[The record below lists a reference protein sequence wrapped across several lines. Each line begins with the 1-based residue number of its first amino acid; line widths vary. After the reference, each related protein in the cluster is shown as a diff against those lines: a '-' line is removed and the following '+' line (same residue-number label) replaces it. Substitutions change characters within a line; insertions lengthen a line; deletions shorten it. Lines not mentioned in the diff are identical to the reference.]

1 MDGKNE
7 YREGLFPS
15 GNCVSSDDQ
24 DSNAIPEVFD
34 AIDHGEVRAANLL
47 LAQEACKTCVQL
59 SYCEDQR
66 DAIATEL
73 WKRGA
78 GFTVVG
84 GESKQTNITLVR
96 STLETS
102 AHAFTFDLSK
112 IPSEPQ
118 AALSI
123 IRQAKRSGQLPP
135 GGPTPRGTI
144 EAGSQYLDWLKENNA
159 ETLVAVTDVIGES
172 EATKGINGIITALFQ
187 QKDFTDF
194 SRGVQKGNGKYNRR
208 YKAENIDA
216 ETDYPVITQFL
227 HDVAAIKQL
236 GYSDP
241 ARKATIYS
249 PAFYKELA
257 DTYQKGISWNEFNRI
272 VGENRDPVSA
282 LQRHQVLRST
292 TRQANP
298 DASETFIRAI
308 RRQKGD
314 TLAAKA
320 KEITETFKDYDY
332 ISDGMARAMCASNP
346 GDPITATRNLIA
358 RVEKAAEAHEGDQD
372 IKSGDIVRYARSHR
386 SDEKLADALA
396 KLKNNISTLTE
407 KYEDDPDMTPSI
419 IRMLSDRHL
428 NGAVAAAEKYK
439 ARLTL
444 LTETSDGTVPHSDL
458 RQSALNGITSFREA
472 RCAYMERVI
481 NNRFQKRAGMRR
493 PEKAALA
500 RITHI
505 YPHAEVEPVAE
516 NVHSLMNSGVLVQA
530 NADATILHGEIPE
543 ELHKIFSPKANLYL
557 TFSSEMH
564 DLSHLQRLVVAHKYD
579 LMPLLYGYEAN
590 PLRLETLLNG
600 KTIAEYYDAT
610 IAPLLAK
617 HDEGATTA
625 LSLSE
630 IIADAHYYQ
639 QTLRTREGASTQE
652 VLSLQNLR
660 DATLVVGGHTL
671 YLSEPGY
678 DWNWDTEQ
686 PELYTWLQHKIT
698 TGYAPQNREAAFEH
712 ARNAIQTGA
721 LELLGETPQDFRL
734 VFSNAFYENGI
745 TDLERAAVANAMG
758 IDQLLFGSDLGPLLQ
773 RHFGDQ
779 PVTVQLQRSD
789 AKPTVVEISSDQLAM
804 EAEQDALAEAAAAA
818 ETMPLP
824 DDPFERLLTFV
835 YGPQPHLE
843 AMPEKQR
850 QKIASTLISVFG
862 AYAKGMRDE
871 GVDFLEDQQDV
882 FMAWSAIKGNDLNTA
897 ANTYG
902 LSHDQIEH
910 AINHGV
916 EVIGTLL
923 GSLSNQRLTDIYSAI
938 QRLAPPVVSDP
949 VADVVAD
956 VVADPVVDTTSDVVP
971 DPIIESTPLPTPVS
985 IIESEPEQ
993 QPIPHEDAVYATAT
1007 TTRKAP
1013 ISTYVELPVESTS
1026 RVENTVEAES
1036 TVKVERP
1043 ADEHVI
1049 ITGNA
1054 TELGYAKTNAEIYF
1068 NQARSYPLLKPEQ
1081 EVELAKAIEAG
1092 VLAQEKLDNG
1102 TVPKGEEADYQ
1113 RLVRIGE
1120 QAKQTFINSN
1130 LRLVMQCARKYPSK
1144 VGVNYMDYIQE
1155 GNLGLITAV
1164 QKFDYTKGYK
1174 FSTYAINWIKQ
1185 RMRRASFNHAETIY
1199 TPLAMAEQARYLT
1212 AFTSKFTSRQ
1222 GRPPKDE
1229 EVCAHFTWE
1238 PDHFKQV
1245 KDLALRQTLSLDF
1258 KYTDSNSEEGSTL
1271 GELIQGNIFNQ
1282 PDIEV
1287 LDAQTKEV
1295 FADVAQRVLKPNL
1308 VLIVSLHYGLPF
1320 DDATRESAKAY
1331 DLEEGREYSVMEI
1344 ASILGMKHQSVS
1356 DARFRARRELAKPQ
1370 NRKLLSYLLGHT
1382 DSPV

>member
-24 DSNAIPEVFD
+24 DSSAIPEVFD

-84 GESKQTNITLVR
+84 GESKQTDITLAR
-96 STLETS
+96 SLLETS
-102 AHAFTFDLSK
+102 AHAFTFDLST
-112 IPSEPQ
+112 IPTEPQ

-123 IRQAKRSGQLPP
+123 VRQAKRSGQLPP

-144 EAGSQYLDWLKENNA
+144 EAGTNYLGWLKENDT
-159 ETLVAVTDVIGES
+159 ETFTAVTDTIGES
-172 EATKGINGIITALFQ
+172 EAIKGVNGVITALFQ

-208 YKAENIDA
+208 YKAENIDT
-216 ETDYPVITQFL
+216 EIDYPVITQFL
-227 HDVAAIKQL
+227 RDVAAIKQL

-257 DTYQKGISWNEFNRI
+257 DTYQKGISWTEFNRI

-282 LQRHQVLRST
+282 LQRHQVLRSAA
-292 TRQANP
+292 RQANP
-298 DASETFIRAI
+298 DANETYIRAV
-308 RRQKGD
+308 RGGKSD
-314 TLAAKA
+314 TLAAKV
-320 KEITETFKDYDY
+320 KEITETFKDYEY
-332 ISDGMARAMCASNP
+332 VSDGLARAMCASNP
-346 GDPITATRNLIA
+346 GDPVTATRNLIA
-358 RVEKAAEAHEGDQD
+358 RVEKATETFGGDQD
-372 IKSGDIVRYARSHR
+372 IKPGDIVRYARSHR
-386 SDEKLADALA
+386 SDEKLTDALA
-396 KLKNNISTLTE
+396 KLKDNISTLTE
-407 KYEDDPDMTPSI
+407 KYKDDPSMTPSI
-419 IRMLSDRHL
+419 IRTLSDRHL
-428 NGAVAAAEKYK
+428 NEAVAAAEKYK
-439 ARLTL
+439 SRLTL
-444 LTETSDGTVPHSDL
+444 LIEASDGTVPHSDL

-472 RCAYMERVI
+472 RCAYMERII
-481 NNRFQKRAGMRR
+481 NNRFLKRSGMRR
-493 PEKAALA
+493 PEKATLA

-505 YPHAEVEPVAE
+505 YPHTEVEPVAE
-516 NVHSLMNSGVLVQA
+516 NVYSLMNSGVLVQA

-543 ELHKIFSPKANLYL
+543 ELHKIFSHKANLYL
-557 TFSSEMH
+557 TFSSEMR

-610 IAPLLAK
+610 IVPLLTG
-617 HDEGATTA
+617 HDKDATAT

-630 IIADAHYYQ
+630 IIADVHYYQ
-639 QTLRTREGASTQE
+639 QTLRTREDTTAKE

-698 TGYAPQNREAAFEH
+698 SGYAPQNREAAFEH

-734 VFSNAFYENGI
+734 VFSSTFYKNGI

-779 PVTVQLQRSD
+779 PVTIQLQRSD
-789 AKPTVVEISSDQLAM
+789 AQPSVVEISPDQLAM
-804 EAEQDALAEAAAAA
+804 EAEQDALAEAAALA
-818 ETMPLP
+818 EAMPLP
-824 DDPFERLLTFV
+824 DNPFERLLTFV

-850 QKIASTLISVFG
+850 QKIASTLIAVFG
-862 AYAKGMRDE
+862 SYVKGIRDE
-871 GVDFLEDQQDV
+871 GEDFLENQQDV
-882 FMAWSAIKGNDLNTA
+882 FMAWSAIKGNDLSTA

-902 LSHDQIEH
+902 LPHDQIEH
-910 AINHGV
+910 AVNHGL
-916 EVIGTLL
+916 EVIGTIL

-938 QRLAPPVVSDP
+938 QRLAPPVVSAP
-949 VADVVAD
+949 DVVAE
-956 VVADPVVDTTSDVVP
+956 VVADPVIETIPDVAP
-971 DPIIESTPLPTPVS
+971 DPIIESTSHPTPDP
-985 IIESEPEQ
+985 IIEAEPEQ
-993 QPIPHEDAVYATAT
+993 QPIAREDTVYATAT
-1007 TTRKAP
+1007 ITRKAP
-1013 ISTYVELPVESTS
+1013 ISTYVELPVENTS
-1026 RVENTVEAES
+1026 GVENTVEAES

-1049 ITGNA
+1049 ITGNT
-1054 TELGYAKTNAEIYF
+1054 TELGYAKTSIEIYF
-1068 NQARSYPLLKPEQ
+1068 DQVRAYPLLRPEQ

-1102 TVPKGEEADYQ
+1102 TAPRGEEADYQ

-1130 LRLVMQCARKYPSK
+1130 LRLVIQYARKYPPK
-1144 VGVNYMDYIQE
+1144 VGVNYMDYVQE
-1155 GNLGLITAV
+1155 GNLGLMTAV

-1174 FSTYAINWIKQ
+1174 FSTYATNWIKQ
-1185 RMRRASFNHAETIY
+1185 RMRRASYNHAEAIY
-1199 TPLAMAEQARYLT
+1199 VPLAMAEQTRYLT
-1212 AFTSKFTSRQ
+1212 AFISKFTSEE
-1222 GRPPKDE
+1222 GRPPEDE
-1229 EVCAHFTWE
+1229 EVCAHFKWE
-1238 PDHFKQV
+1238 ADHFKQV
-1245 KDLALRQTLSLDF
+1245 KDLARRQTLSLDR

-1271 GELIQGNIFNQ
+1271 GELIQDNTFNQ

-1295 FADVAQRVLKPNL
+1295 VADVARRVLKPKTA
-1308 VLIVSLHYGLPF
+1308 LIFSLHYGLPF
-1320 DDATRESAKAY
+1320 DTTMREMIKTHG
-1331 DLEEGREYSVMEI
+1331 LEEGHEYSITEI
-1344 ASILGMKHQSVS
+1344 ASLLGMKHQTVS
-1356 DARFRARRELAKPQ
+1356 DNRLTARKELEKPQ
-1370 NRKLLSYLLGHT
+1370 NRKLLDYLLGRT